1 MTKTALTGARVF
13 DGAVLH
19 ENAAVLL
26 SDGCFEAIVPA
37 AEAQGVNITDL
48 GGGILS
54 PGFVDVQVNGGGGVL
69 FNDQPDSTALKI
81 MAEAHAN
88 LGATRI
94 LPTLITD
101 TRDKVEAA
109 IEAVDEACRKGMRG
123 IAGLHL
129 EGPHLDPVKCGA
141 HDPSL
146 IRSMDEDDLA
156 MLCDAAGRLPS
167 LLITVAPES
176 VSPEQIAALVGA
188 GATVSLGH
196 SNCACSAAE
205 QAFAAGASMATHLFN
220 AMSQLNSREPGLVGA
235 ALSNKQVTCGLIADL
250 IHVHPASLTAAL
262 RAKGQ
267 GAFLVSDAM
276 SPAGTDVESFDLMG
290 RQVLRRNGQLT
301 LTDGTLAGADLD
313 LPTAV
318 RNVVGLGFDLADV
331 LSMVTSRPAKAI
343 GRGDLG
349 GFAKGQKFEAV
360 HLNDG
365 LTLNTVWVGA

>member
-1 MTKTALTGARVF
+1 MTKTALTGTRVF
-13 DGAVLH
+13 DGTVFH

-69 FNDQPDSTALKI
+69 FNDQPDSPALKI
-81 MAEAHAN
+81 MAEAHAS

-94 LPTLITD
+94 MPTLITD
-101 TRDKVEAA
+101 TREKVEAA

-146 IRSMDEDDLA
+146 IRPMDEDNLA
-156 MLCDAAGRLPS
+156 MLCDAARRLPS

-188 GATVSLGH
+188 GARVSLGH
-196 SNCACSAAE
+196 SNCACAMAE

-235 ALSNKQVTCGLIADL
+235 ALSSEQVTCGLIADL
-250 IHVHPASLTAAL
+250 IHVHPVSLTAAL

-318 RNVVGLGFDLADV
+318 RNVVGLGFDLANA

-349 GFAKGQKFEAV
+349 CFVKGQKFEAV
-360 HLNDG
+360 HLSDG
-365 LTLNTVWVGA
+365 LTLNKVWVGA

>member
-1 MTKTALTGARVF
+1 MTKAALTGARVF
-13 DGAVLH
+13 DGTVFH
-19 ENAAVLL
+19 ENTAVLL

-37 AEAQGVNITDL
+37 AEAQGVNITVL

-54 PGFVDVQVNGGGGVL
+54 PGFVDVQVNGGGSVL
-69 FNDQPDSTALKI
+69 FNDQPDSTALQA
-81 MAEAHAN
+81 MAEAHAS

-146 IRSMDEDDLA
+146 IRPMDEDDLA

-188 GATVSLGH
+188 GATISLGH
-196 SNCACSAAE
+196 SNCACAAAE

-235 ALSNKQVTCGLIADL
+235 VLSNQQVTCGLIADL
-250 IHVHPASLTAAL
+250 IHVHPATLTAAL

-318 RNVVGLGFDLADV
+318 RNVVGLGFDLVDA

-349 GFAKGQKFEAV
+349 CFAKGQKFEAV
-360 HLNDG
+360 HLSDG
-365 LTLNTVWVGA
+365 LTLNQVWVGA

>member
-13 DGAVLH
+13 DGTVFY

-37 AEAQGVNITDL
+37 ADVPGVNITDL
-48 GGGILS
+48 GGGILC

-69 FNDQPDSTALKI
+69 FNDQPDRTALQT
-81 MAEAHAN
+81 MAAAHAS

-101 TRDKVEAA
+101 TREKVEAA
-109 IEAVDEACRKGMRG
+109 IEAVDEACRQGMRG

-129 EGPHLDPVKCGA
+129 EGPHLDPVKRGA
-141 HDPSL
+141 HDRDL
-146 IRSMDEDDLA
+146 IRPMDADDLA
-156 MLCDAAGRLPS
+156 LLCDAAGRLPS

-176 VSPEQIAALVGA
+176 VSPDQIAALSGA
-188 GATVSLGH
+188 GARVSLGH
-196 SNCACSAAE
+196 SNCACAMAE

-235 ALSNKQVTCGLIADL
+235 VLSNQQVTCGLIADL
-250 IHVHPASLTAAL
+250 IHVHPATLTAAL

-318 RNVVGLGFDLADV
+318 RNVVGLGFDLADA
-331 LSMVTSRPAKAI
+331 LSMATSRPAKTI
-343 GRGDLG
+343 GREDLG
-349 GFAKGQKFEAV
+349 CFAKGQKFEAV
-360 HLNDG
+360 HLSDG
-365 LTLNTVWVGA
+365 LTLKKVWVGA

>member
-69 FNDQPDSTALKI
+69 FNDQPDRTALQT
-81 MAEAHAN
+81 MAAAHAS

-109 IEAVDEACRKGMRG
+109 IEAVDEACRKGMRR

-141 HDPSL
+141 HDRDL
-146 IRSMDEDDLA
+146 IRPMDADDLA

-196 SNCACSAAE
+196 SNCACATAE
-205 QAFAAGASMATHLFN
+205 EAFAAGASMATHLFN

-235 ALSNKQVTCGLIADL
+235 VLSNKQVTCGLIADL

-276 SPAGTDVESFDLMG
+276 SPAGTDVESFELMR

-318 RNVVGLGFDLADV
+318 RNVVGLGFDPADA

-343 GRGDLG
+343 GRSDLG
-349 GFAKGQKFEAV
+349 CFAKGQKFEAV
-360 HLNDG
+360 HLSDS
-365 LTLNTVWVGA
+365 LTLNKVWAGA

>member
-69 FNDQPDSTALKI
+69 FNDQPDSPALKI
-81 MAEAHAN
+81 MAEAHAS
-88 LGATRI
+88 LGATRV

-141 HDPSL
+141 HDRDL
-146 IRSMDEDDLA
+146 IRPMDADDLA
-156 MLCDAAGRLPS
+156 VLCDAAGRLPS

-176 VSPEQIAALVGA
+176 VSPDQIAALLGA

-196 SNCACSAAE
+196 SNCACATAE

-235 ALSNKQVTCGLIADL
+235 VLSNQQVTCGLIADL
-250 IHVHPASLTAAL
+250 IHVHPATLTAAL

-318 RNVVGLGFDLADV
+318 RNVVGLGFDLADA
-331 LSMVTSRPAKAI
+331 LSMVTTRPAKAI

-360 HLNDG
+360 HLSDG
-365 LTLNTVWVGA
+365 LTLNKVWVGA

>member
-13 DGAVLH
+13 DGTVFH
-19 ENAAVLL
+19 ENTAVLL

-69 FNDQPDSTALKI
+69 FNDQPDSPALKI
-81 MAEAHAN
+81 MAEAHAS

-94 LPTLITD
+94 MPTLITD
-101 TRDKVEAA
+101 TREKVEAA

-146 IRSMDEDDLA
+146 IRPMDEDNLA
-156 MLCDAAGRLPS
+156 MLCDAARRLPS

-188 GATVSLGH
+188 GARVSLGH
-196 SNCACSAAE
+196 SNCACAMAE

-235 ALSNKQVTCGLIADL
+235 ALSSEQVTCGLIADL
-250 IHVHPASLTAAL
+250 IHVHPVSLTAAL

-318 RNVVGLGFDLADV
+318 RNVVGLGFDLANA

-349 GFAKGQKFEAV
+349 CFVKGQKFEAV
-360 HLNDG
+360 HLSDG
-365 LTLNTVWVGA
+365 LTLNKVWVGA